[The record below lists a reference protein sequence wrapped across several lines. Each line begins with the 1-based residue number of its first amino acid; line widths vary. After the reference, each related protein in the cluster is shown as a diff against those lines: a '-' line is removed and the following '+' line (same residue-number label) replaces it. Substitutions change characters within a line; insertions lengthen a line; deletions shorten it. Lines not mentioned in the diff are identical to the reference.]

1 MARWPG
7 ARWRPLPEQGTQRRI
22 KPTQLVLH
30 SAVGRGSVWG
40 YFAKGSVVV
49 ESTFW
54 IGLDGRA
61 EQYMDS
67 AEKAEAQALGNPR
80 AISVETADNGHP
92 DEFPWTA
99 AQIETLAQLAAWCH
113 REHGIPLRLCP
124 SWDSPGIGYHRQYKQ
139 WNPNTHSC
147 PGTARIRQVPQI
159 IARAK
164 QIVAGGAHPKIEEDD
179 VTPDDI
185 EKVADRVVAKLLS
198 AHLALGPGN
207 QAAAARL
214 QGGGRRDLTVNDA
227 IVSAGLRAFD
237 AAAGV
242 AAVGGALKGIAD
254 TGADQAALVAA
265 ARTGAA
271 QALSDIRLVSATD
284 GPDGVKAG

>member
-1 MARWPG
+1 MARYPG
-7 ARWRPLPEQGTQRRI
+7 AIWRPLPENGTQPRI
-22 KPTQLVLH
+22 TVTQVIAH
-30 SAVGRGSVWG
+30 TAVGEPSPFNYFGRDSVHE
-40 YFAKGSVVV
+40 
-49 ESTFW
+49 ESTLW
-54 IGLDGRA
+54 VGRDRV
-61 EQYMDS
+61 EQFMESDRHADANYLS
-67 AEKAEAQALGNPR
+67 NRR
-80 AISVETADNGHP
+80 AISVESADNGHP
-92 DEFPWTA
+92 DRDPWNA
-99 AQIETLAQLAAWCH
+99 YQVEQFAQILAWAN
-113 REHGIPLRLCP
+113 RVHGVPIRACR
-124 SWDSPGIGYHRQYKQ
+124 SFDDPGFGYHRQFAE
-139 WNPNTHSC
+139 WNPNRHSC
-147 PGTARIRQVPQI
+147 PGDARIRQIPQI

-164 QIVAGGAHPKIEEDD
+164 QIAAGGGHPHIEEDD

-227 IVSAGLRAFD
+227 LASAGLRAFD

-242 AAVGGALKGIAD
+242 TAVTGALKGIAD

>member
-1 MARWPG
+1 MARYPG
-7 ARWRPLPEQGTQRRI
+7 ARWRPLPEHGKQKRI
-22 KPTQLVLH
+22 TPTQLVLH

-40 YFAKGSVVV
+40 FFAKGNVVV

-54 IGLDGRA
+54 VSLTGDV

-67 AEKAEAQALGNPR
+67 AEKAEAQSIGNPR
-80 AISVETADNGHP
+80 AISVESADNGHP
-92 DEFPWTA
+92 DEFPWTD
-99 AQIETLAQLAAWCH
+99 AQVEALAQLAAWCN
-113 REHGIPLRLCP
+113 RVHGIPLRLCP

-227 IVSAGLRAFD
+227 LASAGLRAFD